1 MKYTYAIET
10 YYLDK
15 WAVIVRDTRDF
26 CLGYLSR
33 ARDYSPRNAYRL
45 VRSDG
50 RVMHESPAYADVSV
64 GQIAGYP
71 TPEQYEAAAKRALA
85 QAAAIRE
92 RQARE
97 ESRRSALSND
107 RTLATQPAKTDSD
120 SK

>member
-26 CLGYLSR
+26 CLGYL
-33 ARDYSPRNAYRL
+33 ARVTDYSPRNAYRL

-50 RVMHESPAYADVSV
+50 KVTHESPACAEVSV
-64 GQIAGYP
+64 GQVAGYP
-71 TPEQYEAAAKRALA
+71 TPEQYESAAKRALA

-97 ESRRSALSND
+97 DARRSALP
-107 RTLATQPAKTDSD
+107 TQ
-120 SK
+120 